1 MTDSAFEQ
9 IKDGLLEAIAVA
21 EGEAEPVFQPTVSR
35 ADALT
40 RGLTFYFNG
49 VPCAHGHVADRYTR
63 NGKCRDCLRMQRN
76 YQGGAPSRGWPADMI
91 NRLRELHAMGQVY
104 SLIAAHLGVS
114 RSAVAGKI
122 KRLGLASASPVLRVP
137 RKPKA
142 AAPPVTRG
150 VNTYGGMATK
160 LAHAKRKEKA
170 AFGIP
175 APWMPEASILR
186 PQPVVAPKTPTGAI
200 PVTTIAGRYRCS
212 ILNLTNETC
221 RWPCGGVND
230 PVTMFCGAPGADL
243 AAGMPYCG
251 SCAPRA
257 YVPARWRP

>member
-49 VPCAHGHVADRYTR
+49 VPCAHGHVADRYTH
-63 NGKCRDCLRMQRN
+63 NGKCRDCVRMQRN
-76 YQGGAPSRGWPADMI
+76 YQGGAPSQEWPADRI
-91 NRLRELHAMGQVY
+91 GRLRELHAMGQVY

-142 AAPPVTRG
+142 AAPPITRER
-150 VNTYGGMATK
+150 NTFGGMFTK
-160 LAHAKRKEKA
+160 LANAKRKQKGTS
-170 AFGIP
+170 GIP
-175 APWMPEASILR
+175 APWTPEARIVRQPSQPR
-186 PQPVVAPKTPTGAI
+186 PRCEPDPI
-200 PVTTIAGRYRCS
+200 PVTACTIFD
-212 ILNLTNETC
+212 LTTETC
-221 RWPCGGVND
+221 RWPVGPDTGRGQL
-230 PVTMFCGAPGADL
+230 FCGAPGADL
-243 AAGMPYCG
+243 AARMPYCG
-251 SCAPRA
+251 NCAPRA
-257 YVPARWRP
+257 FTQARWRP

>member
-21 EGEAEPVFQPTVSR
+21 EGEAEPVSQPTVSR

-63 NGKCRDCLRMQRN
+63 NGKCRDCVRMQRN
-76 YQGGAPSRGWPADMI
+76 YQGGAPSQEWPADKI
-91 NRLRELHAMGQVY
+91 DRLRELHAMGQVY

-114 RSAVAGKI
+114 HSAVAGKI

-175 APWMPEASILR
+175 EARVERKPRPIPEFPAPD
-186 PQPVVAPKTPTGAI
+186 AI
-200 PVTTIAGRYRCS
+200 PATACTIFD
-212 ILNLTNETC
+212 LTSETC
-221 RWPCGGVND
+221 RWPVGPDTGRSQL
-230 PVTMFCGAPGADL
+230 FCGAPGADL

-251 SCAPRA
+251 YCAPRA
-257 YVPARWRP
+257 YTQARWRP